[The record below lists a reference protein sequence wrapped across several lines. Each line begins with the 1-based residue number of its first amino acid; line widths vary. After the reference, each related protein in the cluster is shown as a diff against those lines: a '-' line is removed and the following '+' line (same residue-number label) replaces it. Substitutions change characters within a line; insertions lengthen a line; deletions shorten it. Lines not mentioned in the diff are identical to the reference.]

1 MELNLKT
8 SGHDFYEPVTWQPFS
23 CETTR
28 ENIVPDS
35 CPDIAR
41 VVDTV
46 GTVYLTGRE
55 LSGDGRFCA
64 SGTVDVSVL
73 YIPEKGEGP
82 RSLRFQMPFQCCG
95 EGAEDVCEFL
105 DIRGEL
111 RSIDT
116 RVLNPRK
123 VLTRANLTLY
133 PSGCRHV
140 VLSLREDAE
149 GEGIQLLR
157 EKRISRVAAGV
168 REKEFSFVE
177 ELPIS
182 PGRGGAEE
190 IVDLRLD
197 VRGTDSKLIG
207 SKLVVKGL
215 ISATAL
221 YREEGGRLAVLQQ
234 EMPFSQILEGSGFDE
249 DCESEAVYR
258 LLGAECRPG
267 SENSPDDSHVLTVD
281 LLLRARVTVFR
292 NEEVSF
298 LADLYSTAAPVRCE
312 LTEFQL
318 AEDSQRHTR
327 RQNVRELLETGTPV
341 KAVVDT
347 EVRCGGVQFSGE
359 TGDLTL
365 EIPVWARCLY
375 MDENDT
381 LHSVRGE
388 FHTTCPA
395 DLPGGC
401 QAAAEAI
408 CRGDVMASIMPDG
421 VELRFPVECTVD
433 TCQRNRHICVS
444 GGETD
449 EEGER
454 DASPRPSLI
463 LRKIG
468 QEETLWSVAKQYR
481 TTCKSILEVNEIP
494 DEEQIPTDRM
504 LLIPRG

>member
-23 CETTR
+23 CESTR

-95 EGAEDVCEFL
+95 EGAEDACEFL

-157 EKRISRVAAGV
+157 EKRVSRVAAGV

-207 SKLVVKGL
+207 SKLVVKGI
-215 ISATAL
+215 ISACVL
-221 YREEGGRLAVLQQ
+221 YREAGGRLALLQQ
-234 EMPFSQILEGSGFDE
+234 ELPFSQIIEGGGFDE
-249 DCESEAVYR
+249 DCESEAAYR
-258 LLGAECRPG
+258 LLSCECRQG
-267 SENSPDDSHVLTVD
+267 SESAPDDAYVLTMT
-281 LLLRARVTVFR
+281 LMLCTRVTVWR
-292 NEEVSF
+292 TEEISF
-298 LADLYSTAAPVRCE
+298 IADLYSTSAPVECQTAE
-312 LTEFQL
+312 LSL
-318 AEDSQRHTR
+318 SEDSQRGVR
-327 RQNVRELLETGTPV
+327 RQSVRELLETGV
-341 KAVVDT
+341 AVRSVVDT
-347 EVRCGGVQFSGE
+347 AIRCGGVQSSGGE
-359 TGDLTL
+359 LKL
-365 EIPVWARCLY
+365 PMWARCLY
-375 MDENDT
+375 LDENDVPGAVSREFTVT
-381 LHSVRGE
+381 LPAEAAGAGE
-388 FHTTCPA
+388 DA
-395 DLPGGC
+395 EC
-401 QAAAEAI
+401 QAEAA
-408 CRGDVMASIMPDG
+408 CHGDIIANIMPEG
-421 VELRFPVECTVD
+421 IELRFPIECAMSTSV
-433 TCQRNRHICVS
+433 RRRYVCVS
-444 GGETD
+444 GGETAD
-449 EEGER
+449 EEEDR
-454 DASPRPSLI
+454 AAAPSLI
-463 LRKIG
+463 LRKMG
-468 QEETLWSVAKQYR
+468 PGETLWSIAKQYR
-481 TTCKSILEVNEIP
+481 ATREGILTVN
-494 DEEQIPTDRM
+494 DLTGEEQITPEKL
-504 LLIPRG
+504 LLIPRARA